1 METSNMPVVI
11 WFAVA
16 SAMVLI
22 ALYGFYRYSHKH
34 QKRSIH
40 AIEIGSEA
48 EEIYVPGD
56 RTRFDKEDYNDED

>member
-1 METSNMPVVI
+1 
-11 WFAVA
+11 
-16 SAMVLI
+16 MVLI